1 MFENLTREAGKQE
14 IKQQNVPKLL
24 HLKLIVFRTDIL
36 QKLMLGAPDTLDVC
50 LCTTLFNKNTFNLPS
65 ILSN

>member
-36 QKLMLGAPDTLDVC
+36 QKLTLGAPDTLDVFVYVQPC
-50 LCTTLFNKNTFNLPS
+50 LIRILLIYVLF
-65 ILSN
+65 